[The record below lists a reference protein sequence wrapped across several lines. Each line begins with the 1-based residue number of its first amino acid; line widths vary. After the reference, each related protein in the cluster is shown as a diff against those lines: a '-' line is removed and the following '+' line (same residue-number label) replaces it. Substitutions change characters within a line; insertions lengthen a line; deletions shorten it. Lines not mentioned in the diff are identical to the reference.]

1 MEVTRDLYSLN
12 LLANLMV
19 LHHQNLFSL
28 NIAATVEVN
37 LMRISAEQLPSFQ
50 RVAPRYLKLVISS
63 NFWPFMLIPAL
74 MLFVLSVMF
83 LLFSVQT
90 SIPFAVALST
100 SLLVRS

>member
-1 MEVTRDLYSLN
+1 MTRGCRARL
-12 LLANLMV
+12 LLADLII
-19 LHHQNLFSL
+19 LHHQILFSL
-28 NIAATVEVN
+28 AIAETI